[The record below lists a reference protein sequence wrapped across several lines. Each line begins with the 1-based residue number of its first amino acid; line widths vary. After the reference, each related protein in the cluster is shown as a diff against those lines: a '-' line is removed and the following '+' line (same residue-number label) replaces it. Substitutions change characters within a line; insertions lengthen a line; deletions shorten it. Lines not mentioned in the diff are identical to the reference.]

1 MLLRVS
7 VFCGSNSTSRRYN
20 SYTILDLRL
29 QMGSRICHPLHLARG
44 NKPGARDDM
53 EPPSVPYEHRAHI
66 FPWSRNACLQ
76 VGYNRFIFSI
86 FLGIS
91 CDIRTGSCCRRIY
104 TKLIHSMFHL
114 LAVPCIA
121 LGFIAVWDYKS
132 LRTNPIPHF
141 YSIHSWLG
149 LGAMGL
155 FTLQV
160 NNRERNKTSFITK
173 LHIAAVGGAVQFPGP
188 PGL

>member
-1 MLLRVS
+1 
-7 VFCGSNSTSRRYN
+7 
-20 SYTILDLRL
+20 
-29 QMGSRICHPLHLARG
+29 
-44 NKPGARDDM
+44 M
-53 EPPSVPYEHRAHI
+53 EPSSGPYEHRAHI
-66 FPWSRNACLQ
+66 FPWSRDACLQ
-76 VGYNRFIFSI
+76 VGFKRYMNQLFYQ
-86 FLGIS
+86 LVIS
-91 CDIRTGSCCRRIY
+91 CDVRTGSCCRRIY

-160 NNRERNKTSFITK
+160 AREHKIKTAFCNKIPQHYNEIK
-173 LHIAAVGGAVQFPGP
+173 KQHQ
-188 PGL
+188 

>member
-1 MLLRVS
+1 MLLWVS

-53 EPPSVPYEHRAHI
+53 EPPSIPYEHRAHI

-76 VGYNRFIFSI
+76 VGYNGFIFPI
-86 FLGIS
+86 LTWNKFIIS
-91 CDIRTGSCCRRIY
+91 CDVRTGSCCRRIY

-160 NNRERNKTSFITK
+160 NTREQNKSLLNQTS
-173 LHIAAVGGAVQFPGP
+173 HCSC
-188 PGL
+188 